1 MASAAKEGS
10 GGVALAAA
18 KFCDSCGASQAVL
31 HCRADAAFL
40 CGACDGR
47 LHGANG
53 LASRHERAWLC
64 QVCDRAPAAVVCKAD
79 AAALCVACDADIH
92 AANPL
97 ARRHHRVP
105 LPPFVGPAPAAASV
119 SSTLQEDTAAGHS
132 LLHQEALPPR
142 FFFSDADAYLDLDY
156 ADEPKDS
163 VDEEA
168 GPAACLLSPTGVGG
182 WRLDLNAIVSKPEP
196 DLSFCHSESSETAV
210 VPEVS
215 QAATSAGHPDIPSHN
230 NWDPAAARAEREA
243 RLMRYREKRKS
254 RRFEKTI
261 RYASRKAYAEAR
273 PRVKGRFVKLSEAE
287 IYSGAAEAVAALMAD
302 DEYGVVPSYWNL

>member
-1 MASAAKEGS
+1 MANAAKKGL
-10 GGVALAAA
+10 GGGGLAAA
-18 KFCDSCGASQAVL
+18 KFCDSCGAAPAVL

-47 LHGANG
+47 VHGANG
-53 LASRHERAWLC
+53 LASRHERTWLC
-64 QVCDRAPAAVVCKAD
+64 QVCERAPAAVACKAD

-97 ARRHHRVP
+97 ASRHHRVS
-105 LPPFVGPAPAAASV
+105 LQPFVGPAPAAASV
-119 SSTLQEDTAAGHS
+119 ASTLQEDAAAAGYS

-156 ADEPKDS
+156 ADESKAS

-168 GPAACLLSPTGVGG
+168 GPAAWLLSPTGIGG
-182 WRLDLNAIVSKPEP
+182 GCLDLNVIGSKPEP

-215 QAATSAGHPDIPSHN
+215 QAARSAGLPDTPSHN

-273 PRVKGRFVKLSEAE
+273 PRVRGRFVRRTEAE
-287 IYSGAAEAVAALMAD
+287 IYSEAVAALMAD
-302 DEYGVVPSYWNL
+302 DDYGVVPSY